1 MRDPNRIAKVLQYIE
16 KLWMTV
22 PDWRF
27 MQLMNNLQSGV
38 GHDMFYT
45 EDEQLV
51 EIIKI
56 WLGENENE
64 NEKIEGIL

>member
-1 MRDPNRIAKVLQYIE
+1 MRDPNRISEVLQYIE

-27 MQLMNNLQSGV
+27 MQLMNNLQRSV

-56 WLGENENE
+56 WLGENE
-64 NEKIEGIL
+64 KIEGIL

>member
-1 MRDPNRIAKVLQYIE
+1 MRDPNRIYEVLTYIE
-16 KLWMTV
+16 KFWMTV

-27 MQLMNNLQSGV
+27 GQLFNNIQRSV

-51 EIIKI
+51 EILKVLI
-56 WLGENENE
+56 GEDEE
-64 NEKIEGIL
+64 